1 MYKLNIM
8 YKKIF
13 AVSIL
18 SLVLAGT
25 SCKDALDV
33 QPKQSIAA
41 DNALTD
47 FASVNAISVSL
58 YSRASSFLY
67 YGQRMLIAPDVL
79 ADNYT
84 TTANPGGR
92 YVQERL
98 NAPNAHLNDLWN
110 ILYPAINEANFIITN
125 VDRVIAVQAEKD
137 ALKGQAFFMRALFY
151 HDMVRV
157 YAYEPGFAVNGWN
170 EGVVLRTLPTD
181 DVSKADF
188 KPRSSV
194 ADVYILIENDLKQAT
209 TLLPNTV
216 SGANVFRAS
225 KGAAFALLSRVYLY
239 QRKWAEAEQAATDAI
254 ANKQSSTNLASAA
267 NYIASFASVP
277 NGEAMFELDY
287 RTENFSTVDGI
298 NNSMNSL
305 TQKTIGGVFSVIATT
320 ELLNSFEAGDVRGTA
335 FNQTL
340 DGGATVSFSLKF
352 PAHKGNFF
360 NNIPV
365 IRLSEV
371 YLIRAEARAQQNKTA
386 LAQGDLSTIRTRR
399 GLAAVPSST
408 VGTPLMDLVFN
419 ERRVELNLEGHRFF
433 DFKRRG
439 LNILKPAGVPTL
451 PYTDFRV
458 LAPLPQDQTILN
470 PLIKQNPG
478 Y

>member
-1 MYKLNIM
+1 MN
-8 YKKIF
+8 KKIF
-13 AVSIL
+13 AASIM

-41 DNALTD
+41 DAALTD

-58 YSRASSFLY
+58 YSRAQSFLY
-67 YGQRMLIAPDVL
+67 YGQRMLIAPEVL

-84 TTANPGGR
+84 TTSNPGGR
-92 YVQERL
+92 YVSERI
-98 NAPNAHLNDLWN
+98 NAPNAHLTDLWAT
-110 ILYPAINEANFIITN
+110 LYPAINEANFIIGN
-125 VDRVIAVQAEKD
+125 VDKVTAAQADKD

-151 HDMVRV
+151 HDMLRV
-157 YAYEPGFAVNGWN
+157 YSYEPGFAVNGWN
-170 EGVVLRTLPTD
+170 EGVVIRTLPTD

-188 KPRSSV
+188 KPRASV
-194 ADVYILIENDLKQAT
+194 DEVYKLIEDDLKQAS
-209 TLLPNTV
+209 TLLPV
-216 SGANVFRAS
+216 AVGSAGVFRAS
-225 KGAAFALLSRVYLY
+225 KGAAFALLARVYLY
-239 QRKWAEAEQAATDAI
+239 QRKWADAELAATNAI
-254 ANKQSSTNLASAA
+254 ASKQGSTNLASAA
-267 NYIASFASVP
+267 GYVAAFASVP
-277 NGEAMFELDY
+277 NAESMFELDY

-305 TQKTIGGVFSVIATT
+305 SQKTIGGVFSVRATA
-320 ELLNSFEAGDVRGTA
+320 ELMNSFEAGDVRRNA
-335 FNQTL
+335 FEQTL
-340 DGGATVSFSLKF
+340 DGGAMVSFSLKF
-352 PAHKGNFF
+352 PAHKGNFY

-371 YLIRAEARAQQNKTA
+371 YLIRAEARAQQGKST
-386 LAQGDLSTIRTRR
+386 LAQEDLSAIRTRR
-399 GLAAVPSST
+399 GLAAVPSTT
-408 VGTPLMDLVFN
+408 VGTELMNLVFN
-419 ERRVELNLEGHRFF
+419 ERRVELHLEGHRFF

-439 LNILKPAGVPTL
+439 LDISKPAGVPTL

-458 LAPLPQDQTILN
+458 LAPLPQAQTILN

>member
-1 MYKLNIM
+1 M

-13 AVSIL
+13 AVSML

-41 DNALTD
+41 DAALTD
-47 FASVNAISVSL
+47 FASVNAISISL
-58 YSRASSFLY
+58 YSRASSFVY

-98 NAPNAHLNDLWN
+98 NAPNAHLTDLWAT
-110 ILYPAINEANFIITN
+110 LYPAINEANFILAN
-125 VDRVIAVQAEKD
+125 ADRVTAAQADKD

-151 HDMVRV
+151 HDMARV
-157 YAYEPGFAVNGWN
+157 YSYEPGFTVNGWS
-170 EGVVLRTLPTD
+170 EGVVIRTLPTD

-188 KPRSSV
+188 KPRSSI
-194 ADVYILIENDLKQAT
+194 AEVYTLIENDLKQAT
-209 TLLPNTV
+209 TLLPNAV
-216 SGANVFRAS
+216 GSARVFRAS
-225 KGAAFALLSRVYLY
+225 KGAAFALLARVYLY

-254 ANKQSSTNLASAA
+254 ANKQSATNLATAA
-267 NYIASFASVP
+267 NYITSFASVP
-277 NGEAMFELDY
+277 TGESMFELDY
-287 RTENFSTVDGI
+287 LPANYTTVDGI

-305 TQKTIGGVFSVIATT
+305 SQKTVGGVFSVRATA
-320 ELLNSFEAGDVRGTA
+320 ELLNSFEAGDVRRTA
-335 FNQTL
+335 FAETL
-340 DGGATVSFSLKF
+340 DGGAMVSYSLKF

-371 YLIRAEARAQQNKTA
+371 YLIRAEARAQQNKTT
-386 LAQGDLSTIRTRR
+386 LAQDDLSAIRTRR
-399 GLAAVPSST
+399 GLAAVPTTT
-408 VGTPLMDLVFN
+408 VGTALLDLVFN

-439 LNILKPAGVPTL
+439 LDIRKPAGVPTL
-451 PYTDFRV
+451 PYSDFRV
-458 LAPLPQDQTILN
+458 LAPLPQAQTILN

>member
-1 MYKLNIM
+1 M

-13 AVSIL
+13 AVSML

-41 DNALTD
+41 DAALTD
-47 FASVNAISVSL
+47 FASVNAISISL
-58 YSRASSFLY
+58 YSRASSFVY

-98 NAPNAHLNDLWN
+98 NAPNAHLTDLWAT
-110 ILYPAINEANFIITN
+110 LYPAINEANFILAN
-125 VDRVIAVQAEKD
+125 ADRVTAAQADKD

-151 HDMVRV
+151 HDMARV
-157 YAYEPGFAVNGWN
+157 YSYEPGFAVNGWS
-170 EGVVLRTLPTD
+170 EGVVIRTVPTD

-188 KPRSSV
+188 KPRSSI
-194 ADVYILIENDLKQAT
+194 AEVYTLIENDLKQAT
-209 TLLPNTV
+209 TLLPNAV
-216 SGANVFRAS
+216 GSASVFRAS
-225 KGAAFALLSRVYLY
+225 KGAAFALLARVYLY

-254 ANKQSSTNLASAA
+254 ANKQGGTNLATAA

-277 NGEAMFELDY
+277 AGESMFELDY
-287 RTENFSTVDGI
+287 LPANYTTVDGI

-305 TQKTIGGVFSVIATT
+305 SQKTVGGVFSVRATA
-320 ELLNSFEAGDVRGTA
+320 ELLSSFETGDVRRTA
-335 FNQTL
+335 FAETL
-340 DGGATVSFSLKF
+340 DGGAMVSYSLKF

-371 YLIRAEARAQQNKTA
+371 YLIRAEARAQQNKTT
-386 LAQGDLSTIRTRR
+386 LAQDDLSTIRTRR
-399 GLAAVPSST
+399 GLAAVPTTT
-408 VGTPLMDLVFN
+408 VGTALLDLVFN

-439 LNILKPAGVPTL
+439 LDIRKPAGVPTL
-451 PYTDFRV
+451 PYSDFRV
-458 LAPLPQDQTILN
+458 LAPLPQAQTILN